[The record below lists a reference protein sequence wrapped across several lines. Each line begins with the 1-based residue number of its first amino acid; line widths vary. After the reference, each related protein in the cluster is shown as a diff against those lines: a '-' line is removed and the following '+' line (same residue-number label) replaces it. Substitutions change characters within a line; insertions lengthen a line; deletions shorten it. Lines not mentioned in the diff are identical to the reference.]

1 MQRQRVC
8 WAASQRSPDS
18 PLRPPLGPRKPTCA
32 DGLGLDRLVRLD
44 RLGRRHV
51 LSGRHEHLGLPLAPV
66 VVQRSE
72 QYAPEGSRLALVLA
86 LLALA
91 HARPH
96 VTRRVHGVRLCE
108 PEVEA
113 YQPEVEPSPPPLL
126 FCMPP
131 RWLRDGGRGGSGEV
145 AARDGERVLD
155 SRPRRASTRGLRHE
169 HSGA

>member
-1 MQRQRVC
+1 M
-8 WAASQRSPDS
+8 
-18 PLRPPLGPRKPTCA
+18 
-32 DGLGLDRLVRLD
+32 
-44 RLGRRHV
+44 
-51 LSGRHEHLGLPLAPV
+51 
-66 VVQRSE
+66 QRSE

-155 SRPRRASTRGLRHE
+155 SRRAARALEDSGTSTQELERDGVCVV
-169 HSGA
+169 